1 MHAYTCLSVISVDN
15 CYNPLCY
22 VTTFYYTPCSG
33 EEVHFINNLVPVL
46 SKTFDHRG
54 GEMIIEEHDV
64 TITVPELAISEG
76 DEVEFQAIVSLT
88 GPYQLPDGYD
98 LVSALVWIEAD
109 YRFRKLVKIT
119 IPHFASIENLD
130 QRFDVVVLTANEKD
144 LVLNE
149 NGDSVLQLHESVYD
163 YQYEVNDDYC
173 DYYTDHFCSK
183 CLARRRSFIFRLF
196 NRLTFSPGVVP
207 NPSRTRLIVFFCVP
221 DDYAT
226 ADELLIELCICY
238 SLKYC
243 LQVWI
248 CTYKVN
254 I

>member
-1 MHAYTCLSVISVDN
+1 MDEEEIPLIS
-15 CYNPLCY
+15 
-22 VTTFYYTPCSG
+22 SA
-33 EEVHFINNLVPVL
+33 
-46 SKTFDHRG
+46 TFDHHG
-54 GEMIIEEHDV
+54 GELIIEEHDV

-76 DEVEFQAIVSLT
+76 EKVQVRAVASLT

-98 LVSALVWIEAD
+98 LVSVFVWIEAD

-130 QRFDVVVLTANEKD
+130 QRFGVVVLTANEKD
-144 LVLNE
+144 LVLNK
-149 NGDSVLQLHESVYD
+149 NGDSLLQLHESVYD

-196 NRLTFSPGVVP
+196 NRLTLSPREEIST
-207 NPSRTRLIVFFCVP
+207 SRTRITVFFCVP

-226 ADELLIELCICY
+226 ANELLIELCICY
-238 SLKYC
+238 SLKHC
-243 LQVWI
+243 LQVAI
-248 CTYKVN
+248 LL
-254 I
+254 